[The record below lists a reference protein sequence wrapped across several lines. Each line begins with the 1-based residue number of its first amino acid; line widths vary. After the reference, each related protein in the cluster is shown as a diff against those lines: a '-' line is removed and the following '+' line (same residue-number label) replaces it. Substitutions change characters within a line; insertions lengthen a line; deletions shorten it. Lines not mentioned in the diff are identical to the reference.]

1 MGKIEAP
8 HLLNEHHDFTSFDC
22 EELSLNEWLK
32 KKSLKNQKSGAYRT
46 FVICDNN
53 KVIGFYCLST
63 GSIQHRQLTLSR
75 FKRNMPDP
83 IPVIIL
89 GRLAIDKNYKAKGLG
104 AALLKDAIL
113 RSKEVSKQVG
123 SRALLVHSLTDEAN
137 AFYIKF
143 GFVDSGIQ
151 ERTMLISLW

>member
-8 HLLNEHHDFTSFDC
+8 HLLNKDHNLTSFDC
-22 EELSLNEWLK
+22 EELSLNKWLK
-32 KKSLKNQKSGAYRT
+32 EKSFKNQKSGASRT

-63 GSIQHRQLTLSR
+63 GSIQHQQLTLSR

-113 RSKEVSKQVG
+113 RSKKVSKQVG

-137 AFYIKF
+137 AFYLKF
-143 GFVDSGIQ
+143 GFVKSGIQ

>member
-1 MGKIEAP
+1 
-8 HLLNEHHDFTSFDC
+8 
-22 EELSLNEWLK
+22 
-32 KKSLKNQKSGAYRT
+32 
-46 FVICDNN
+46 
-53 KVIGFYCLST
+53 
-63 GSIQHRQLTLSR
+63 
-75 FKRNMPDP
+75 MPNP

-104 AALLKDAIL
+104 AALLKDVIL

-143 GFVDSGIQ
+143 EFVDSGIQ

>member
-1 MGKIEAP
+1 M
-8 HLLNEHHDFTSFDC
+8 
-22 EELSLNEWLK
+22 
-32 KKSLKNQKSGAYRT
+32 
-46 FVICDNN
+46 
-53 KVIGFYCLST
+53 
-63 GSIQHRQLTLSR
+63 SR

>member
-1 MGKIEAP
+1 MVEEKI
-8 HLLNEHHDFTSFDC
+8 
-22 EELSLNEWLK
+22 LK
-32 KKSLKNQKSGAYRT
+32 KNQKSGACRT

-63 GSIQHRQLTLSR
+63 GSIQHRQLTLGR
-75 FKRNMPDP
+75 FKRNMPNP

-104 AALLKDAIL
+104 AALLKDVIL

-123 SRALLVHSLTDEAN
+123 SRALLVHILTDEAN